1 MFMEQRDY
9 LLREIEKIGAL
20 LKMIFNKITHKDENN
35 AITSERKLQESKEM
49 LLKEVGID
57 IDKFLSFD
65 ESEIKQYMS
74 QFDGFNVSN
83 IEYLADIL
91 NELGMDSSIT
101 KEYLKK
107 ALKLYELCNSLDK
120 TFSFERERKIDE
132 LKNTLIS

>member
-9 LLREIEKIGAL
+9 LLREIEKIGGL
-20 LKMIFNKITHKDENN
+20 LRMIFNKITHKDENN
-35 AITSERKLQESKEM
+35 AITSERKLQDSKEM

-65 ESEIKQYMS
+65 ESEIKQYIS

-101 KEYLKK
+101 KGYLKK

-132 LKNTLIS
+132 LKNILIS

>member
-1 MFMEQRDY
+1 
-9 LLREIEKIGAL
+9 
-20 LKMIFNKITHKDENN
+20 MIFNKITHKDENN